1 MSKLYNRD
9 LAKVLAAKF
18 KLDRGAAETF
28 VNCFFDSINDGLK
41 YDRQVK
47 VRGLGTFKVTAV
59 AARKS
64 VDVNTGEPI
73 VIEGRDK
80 INFTADTSMRD
91 QVNRPFAQFE
101 TVVVN
106 DGVNFDEIDE
116 KFAESMIEQDDSE
129 ESDEK
134 DVAKNEVAK
143 QTEELSGDETPN
155 SALTAGNAPDKE
167 EAGKTENASVD
178 EAEEVV
184 DEERGAMLNETSPD
198 ATESETVRDSGSD
211 PSALEPT
218 KDDAEK
224 SFAEEEN
231 LPSENGH
238 DDDIIEHSGDQPTFL
253 NQDDVQEDCQKQ
265 AVITAKSEM
274 ESADMQDGV
283 QPTEPDKINSSLKMD
298 APVEVEE
305 AVKTDSV
312 ELELVKKR
320 ATELQEAMGRQHKF
334 VKLLVVAG
342 VVLLAVCIGTIAYLS
357 SQLAKRDNRIQHLEA
372 EENMPVNTYYGDT
385 ASRAVAL
392 EHLKKQET
400 ADSMKT
406 AAVLSESQKELA
418 APVATTKQK
427 DNLEKLS
434 SNANKKRQLSNDAN
448 VAQAEKK
455 KLPARSDEKS
465 KRQVQVSN
473 VSNYDKDARVRT
485 GAYKIMGIDRTL
497 TVRKGQTLRGI
508 SNANLGPGMECY
520 VEAVN
525 NGRTEFKEGEK
536 IKIPKLQLKK
546 R

>member
-155 SALTAGNAPDKE
+155 LAWTARNAPDKE

-211 PSALEPT
+211 PSAFEPT

-224 SFAEEEN
+224 SFAEEED

-238 DDDIIEHSGDQPTFL
+238 DDDIIEHSGDQLTLL

-265 AVITAKSEM
+265 AVTTAKSEM
-274 ESADMQDGV
+274 ESADMQDRV
-283 QPTEPDKINSSLKMD
+283 QPTELDKINSSLKMD

-406 AAVLSESQKELA
+406 AAVLSESQKELT

-485 GAYKIMGIDRTL
+485 GAYKIIGIDRTL

>member
-101 TVVVN
+101 TVMVN

-116 KFAESMIEQDDSE
+116 KFAESMIEQDD
-129 ESDEK
+129 SDEK

-211 PSALEPT
+211 LSALEPT

-224 SFAEEEN
+224 SFAEEED

-238 DDDIIEHSGDQPTFL
+238 DDDIIEHSGDQLTLL

-265 AVITAKSEM
+265 AVTTAKSEM

-320 ATELQEAMGRQHKF
+320 ATELQETMGRQHKF

-418 APVATTKQK
+418 TPVATTKQK

-485 GAYKIMGIDRTL
+485 GAYKIIGIDRTL

>member
-9 LAKVLAAKF
+9 LAKTLAAKF
-18 KLDRGAAETF
+18 NIDRGAAEMF
-28 VNCFFDSINDGLK
+28 VNRFFDSINDGLK

-47 VRGLGTFKVTAV
+47 VRGLGTFKITAV

-101 TVVVN
+101 TVMVN

-116 KFAESMIEQDDSE
+116 KFAESMTEQDDSE

-134 DVAKNEVAK
+134 DVTKTGVAK
-143 QTEELSGDETPN
+143 QAEEPSGDETPN
-155 SALTAGNAPDKE
+155 TAMTAENAPDKE
-167 EAGKTENASVD
+167 EDGKTESASAY
-178 EAEEVV
+178 EGEEVV
-184 DEERGAMLNETSPD
+184 GEDRGATLDETSPD
-198 ATESETVRDSGSD
+198 ATESETARYPASD
-211 PSALEPT
+211 VSALELT
-218 KDDAEK
+218 KDDAEN

-238 DDDIIEHSGDQPTFL
+238 DDEIAEQSGERPTFL
-253 NQDDVQEDCQKQ
+253 NQDVVREDGRRQ
-265 AVITAKSEM
+265 AVTTAKSEM
-274 ESADMQDGV
+274 ESADMQDGAR
-283 QPTEPDKINSSLKMD
+283 PKEPEKMSLSVKTD

-320 ATELQEAMGRQHKF
+320 ATELQEAMGRQRKF

-342 VVLLAVCIGTIAYLS
+342 VVLLAVCVGAIAYLS
-357 SQLAKRDNRIQHLEA
+357 SQLAKRENRIQHLEA
-372 EENMPVNTYYGDT
+372 EENIPVDTYYGDT

-392 EHLKKQET
+392 ERLKKQET
-400 ADSMKT
+400 VDSMKT
-406 AAVLSESQKELA
+406 AVVLSESQKELA
-418 APVATTKQK
+418 TPVATTKQK
-427 DNLEKLS
+427 GNLEKTPQ
-434 SNANKKRQLSNDAN
+434 NANKKRQVPDDAN
-448 VAQAEKK
+448 AAQAEKK
-455 KLPARSDEKS
+455 KSPARSDEKS

-485 GAYKIMGIDRTL
+485 GAYKIIGIDRTL

>member
-18 KLDRGAAETF
+18 KLDRGAAETL

-101 TVVVN
+101 TVMVN

-143 QTEELSGDETPN
+143 QTEKLSGDETPN

-198 ATESETVRDSGSD
+198 ATESETVRDSASD
-211 PSALEPT
+211 PSSLEPT

-238 DDDIIEHSGDQPTFL
+238 DDDIIEHSGDQLTLL

-265 AVITAKSEM
+265 AVTTAKSEM

-298 APVEVEE
+298 APIEVEE
-305 AVKTDSV
+305 AVKTASV

-418 APVATTKQK
+418 TPVATTKQK

-485 GAYKIMGIDRTL
+485 GAYKIIGIDRTL

>member
-116 KFAESMIEQDDSE
+116 KFAESMIEQDDSDD
-129 ESDEK
+129 SDEK
-134 DVAKNEVAK
+134 DVTKNEVAK

-155 SALTAGNAPDKE
+155 SALTAGNGPDKE
-167 EAGKTENASVD
+167 EAGKTENVSVD
-178 EAEEVV
+178 EGEEVV
-184 DEERGAMLNETSPD
+184 DEERGVMLNETSPD
-198 ATESETVRDSGSD
+198 TTESETVRDSASD
-211 PSALEPT
+211 PSALEPM

-238 DDDIIEHSGDQPTFL
+238 DDDIIEQSVDQPTFL

-265 AVITAKSEM
+265 AVTTEKSEM

-283 QPTEPDKINSSLKMD
+283 QSTELDKINSSLKTD
-298 APVEVEE
+298 APIEVEE
-305 AVKTDSV
+305 AVQTDSV

-406 AAVLSESQKELA
+406 AAVLSESQKELTT
-418 APVATTKQK
+418 PVATKKQK

-455 KLPARSDEKS
+455 KLPAQSDEKS

-485 GAYKIMGIDRTL
+485 GAYKIIGIDRTL

>member
-101 TVVVN
+101 TVMVN

-167 EAGKTENASVD
+167 EADKTENASVD
-178 EAEEVV
+178 EGEEVV

-198 ATESETVRDSGSD
+198 ATESETVRDSASD
-211 PSALEPT
+211 PSSLEPT

-238 DDDIIEHSGDQPTFL
+238 DDDIIEHSGDQLTLL

-265 AVITAKSEM
+265 AVTTAKSEM

-298 APVEVEE
+298 APIEVEE
-305 AVKTDSV
+305 AVQTDSV

-418 APVATTKQK
+418 TPVATTKQK

-485 GAYKIMGIDRTL
+485 GAYKIIGIDRTL

>member
-9 LAKVLAAKF
+9 LAKTLAAKF

-101 TVVVN
+101 TVMVN

-116 KFAESMIEQDDSE
+116 KFAESMTEQDDSE

-134 DVAKNEVAK
+134 DVAKTGVAK
-143 QTEELSGDETPN
+143 QTEEPSGDETPN
-155 SALTAGNAPDKE
+155 TAMTAGNAHDKE
-167 EAGKTENASVD
+167 EDGKTESASAY
-178 EAEEVV
+178 EGEEVV
-184 DEERGAMLNETSPD
+184 DEDRGATLDETSPD
-198 ATESETVRDSGSD
+198 ATESETARYPASD
-211 PSALEPT
+211 LSALEPT
-218 KDDAEK
+218 KDDAGN

-238 DDDIIEHSGDQPTFL
+238 DDEIVEQSGERPTFL
-253 NQDDVQEDCQKQ
+253 NQDVVWEDGRRQ
-265 AVITAKSEM
+265 AVTTAKSEM
-274 ESADMQDGV
+274 ESADMQDGAR
-283 QPTEPDKINSSLKMD
+283 PTEPDKMSPSVKTD

-320 ATELQEAMGRQHKF
+320 ATELQEAMGRQRKF

-342 VVLLAVCIGTIAYLS
+342 VVLLAVCVGAIAYLS
-357 SQLAKRDNRIQHLEA
+357 SQLAKRENRIQHLEA
-372 EENMPVNTYYGDT
+372 EENIPVDTYYGDT

-392 EHLKKQET
+392 ERLKKQET

-418 APVATTKQK
+418 TPVATTKQK
-427 DNLEKLS
+427 DNLEKTS

-455 KLPARSDEKS
+455 KSPAQPDEKP

-485 GAYKIMGIDRTL
+485 GAYKIVGVDRTL

-508 SNANLGPGMECY
+508 STANLGPGMECY

-536 IKIPKLQLKK
+536 IKIPKLQRKK

>member
-101 TVVVN
+101 TVMVN

-184 DEERGAMLNETSPD
+184 DEERGAMLNETCPD
-198 ATESETVRDSGSD
+198 ATESETVRDSASD
-211 PSALEPT
+211 PSSLEPM
-218 KDDAEK
+218 KDDSEK

-231 LPSENGH
+231 FPSEKGH
-238 DDDIIEHSGDQPTFL
+238 DDDIIEHSNDQLTLL

-265 AVITAKSEM
+265 AVTTAKSEM

-298 APVEVEE
+298 APIEVEE
-305 AVKTDSV
+305 AVKTASV

-418 APVATTKQK
+418 TPVATTKQK

-455 KLPARSDEKS
+455 KLPAQSDEKS

-485 GAYKIMGIDRTL
+485 GAYKIIGIDRTL

>member
-101 TVVVN
+101 TVMVN

-178 EAEEVV
+178 EGEEVV

-198 ATESETVRDSGSD
+198 ATESETVRDSASD
-211 PSALEPT
+211 PSSLEPT

-238 DDDIIEHSGDQPTFL
+238 DDDIIEHSGDQLTLL

-265 AVITAKSEM
+265 AVTTAKSEM

-298 APVEVEE
+298 APIEVEE
-305 AVKTDSV
+305 AVQTDSV

-418 APVATTKQK
+418 TPVATTKQK

-485 GAYKIMGIDRTL
+485 GAYKIIGIDRTL

>member
-47 VRGLGTFKVTAV
+47 VRGLGTFKVMAV

-101 TVVVN
+101 TVMVN

-155 SALTAGNAPDKE
+155 TALTARNAPDKE

-211 PSALEPT
+211 PSSLEPT

-224 SFAEEEN
+224 SFTEEEN
-231 LPSENGH
+231 FPSEKGH
-238 DDDIIEHSGDQPTFL
+238 DDDIIEHPGDQLTLL

-265 AVITAKSEM
+265 AVTTAKSEM

-283 QPTEPDKINSSLKMD
+283 QPTELDKINSSLKTD
-298 APVEVEE
+298 APIEVEE
-305 AVKTDSV
+305 AVKTASV

-455 KLPARSDEKS
+455 KLPAQSDEKS

-485 GAYKIMGIDRTL
+485 GAYKIIGIDRTL

>member
-1 MSKLYNRD
+1 
-9 LAKVLAAKF
+9 
-18 KLDRGAAETF
+18 
-28 VNCFFDSINDGLK
+28 
-41 YDRQVK
+41 
-47 VRGLGTFKVTAV
+47 
-59 AARKS
+59 
-64 VDVNTGEPI
+64 
-73 VIEGRDK
+73 
-80 INFTADTSMRD
+80 
-91 QVNRPFAQFE
+91 
-101 TVVVN
+101 
-106 DGVNFDEIDE
+106 
-116 KFAESMIEQDDSE
+116 
-129 ESDEK
+129 
-134 DVAKNEVAK
+134 
-143 QTEELSGDETPN
+143 
-155 SALTAGNAPDKE
+155 
-167 EAGKTENASVD
+167 
-178 EAEEVV
+178 
-184 DEERGAMLNETSPD
+184 
-198 ATESETVRDSGSD
+198 
-211 PSALEPT
+211 
-218 KDDAEK
+218 
-224 SFAEEEN
+224 
-231 LPSENGH
+231 
-238 DDDIIEHSGDQPTFL
+238 
-253 NQDDVQEDCQKQ
+253 
-265 AVITAKSEM
+265 
-274 ESADMQDGV
+274 
-283 QPTEPDKINSSLKMD
+283 MD
-298 APVEVEE
+298 APIEVEE
-305 AVKTDSV
+305 AVKTASV

-342 VVLLAVCIGTIAYLS
+342 AVLLAVCIGTIAYLS

-418 APVATTKQK
+418 TPVATTKQK

-455 KLPARSDEKS
+455 KLPAQSDEKS

-485 GAYKIMGIDRTL
+485 GAYKIIGIDRTL